1 MLAGGIGTRLAEPAH
16 ALDIGVAQ
24 DGKHRVAAGCGRI
37 GRLSHGSTVP
47 PRSCTLKG
55 FLDPFGNEPDR

>member
-24 DGKHRVAAGCGRI
+24 DGKHLVAAGGGRI
-37 GRLSHGSTVP
+37 GRLSHG
-47 PRSCTLKG
+47 
-55 FLDPFGNEPDR
+55 FDRTAPVVHFEGTSGSVRE